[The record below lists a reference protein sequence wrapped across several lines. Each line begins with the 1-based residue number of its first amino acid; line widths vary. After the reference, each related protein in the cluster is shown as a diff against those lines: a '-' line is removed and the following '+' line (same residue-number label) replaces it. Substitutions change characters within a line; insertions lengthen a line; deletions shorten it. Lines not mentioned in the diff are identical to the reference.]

1 MTRIEISRPDKVLFP
16 DDGVTKA
23 DLAGYYGQ
31 VAEIMLPHVR
41 DRPVHMQRFPDGIG
55 GQEIQQ
61 KQVPDYFPDFVKR
74 VTVRRKGGGTV
85 THAVIDNAETIEYL
99 ADQAS
104 ITLHTWLARTDR
116 LDNPDQLVFDL
127 DPSARDLD
135 AVRAAARAL
144 KALLDEVGLATYL
157 KTTGSRGFH
166 VTVPLDR
173 AADFDQARAFARE
186 VADLVAAREPG
197 RFTTEQRKD
206 KRRGRVYLDVGR
218 NAYAQTA
225 VAPYAVRALPG
236 APVACPIDWRELGR
250 VEPRAFT
257 LRNLPRR
264 LARKRDP
271 WSGIWDDARS
281 LRDPSRRLEQLR
293 AATA

>member
-1 MTRIEISRPDKVLFP
+1 MKAVPGSVLTRRSSGKHGAMTRIEISRPDKVLFP
-16 DDGVTKA
+16 DDGITKA

-61 KQVPDYFPDFVKR
+61 KQVPDYFPDFVQR

-116 LDNPDQLVFDL
+116 LDNPDQLIFDL

-144 KALLDEVGLATYL
+144 KELLDEVGLATYL

-173 AADFDQARAFARE
+173 AADFDQARAFAHE

-206 KRRGRVYLDVGR
+206 KRRG
-218 NAYAQTA
+218 
-225 VAPYAVRALPG
+225 
-236 APVACPIDWRELGR
+236 
-250 VEPRAFT
+250 
-257 LRNLPRR
+257 
-264 LARKRDP
+264 
-271 WSGIWDDARS
+271 
-281 LRDPSRRLEQLR
+281 
-293 AATA
+293 